1 MNTELTQKLVAI
13 KAHIAVHGRRVIDI
27 ANEAE
32 GRAMNATQATA
43 RLYAYNLCLE
53 MRQALDE
60 VHREVKRLMP
70 EEEAPK
76 AAKASRHVDPMA
88 EVRAV
93 VDVARLELKM
103 RQIGETL
110 NTASLVADEVID
122 IWGKKLPSGGLYE
135 K

>member
-1 MNTELTQKLVAI
+1 MNSELTQKLVAI
-13 KAHIAVHGRRVIDI
+13 KERIASEGRRVIAI

-32 GRAMNATQATA
+32 GRAINSVQATA
-43 RLYAYNLCLE
+43 RLFAYNLCLE

-70 EEEAPK
+70 DEPAPK
-76 AAKASRHVDPMA
+76 SRRQHDPME
-88 EVRAV
+88 EVRAT

-103 RQIGETL
+103 RQIRDTL
-110 NTASLVADEVID
+110 DTANLVAGEVND
-122 IWGKKLPSGGLYE
+122 IWGKKLPSGGLFD